1 MPTVGDKRTM
11 ANGMNSDVRELVK
24 QIIGKPCSR
33 REVGR
38 MRSLSLGFGNEGRVS
53 KISKTVYKEWEI
65 GTYYSAWRVV
75 REGIVLCGS
84 QDVVDSIDELN
95 LSLGRIDLGRFMSL
109 RQFSD
114 LDVRIE
120 FDSGVAVDFL
130 ATTSD
135 DDECLHIFCPGERCI
150 EFSVRGG
157 WKAGPSDR
165 RWPEKRAS
173 LKPKQ
178 RP

>member
-1 MPTVGDKRTM
+1 MCIRD
-11 ANGMNSDVRELVK
+11 
-24 QIIGKPCSR
+24 R
-33 REVGR
+33 REAAWAGAAFALLAC
-38 MRSLSLGFGNEGRVS
+38 LSRFYCPRRFLLLPILSVLCLLYT
-53 KISKTVYKEWEI
+53 SKTVYKEWEI

-95 LSLGRIDLGRFMSL
+95 LSLGRIGLGRFMSL

>member
-53 KISKTVYKEWEI
+53 KISKTVYKEWRSNILQCLE
-65 GTYYSAWRVV
+65 SCSR
-75 REGIVLCGS
+75 GIVLCGS

-95 LSLGRIDLGRFMSL
+95 LSLGRIGLGRFMSL